1 MKDELIRIGAI
12 LKTLDKLIK
21 ELIKIDDKLYKRL
34 IEDKHD
40 RGKGYIPIIYG
51 RRYEPR
57 HGNNNN
63 YSYRKPYYSLILIEL
78 DILTKGKLF
87 KEKGRTD

>member
-1 MKDELIRIGAI
+1 MKDKLIRIGAV

-21 ELIKIDDKLYKRL
+21 ELIKIDDKLYERL
-34 IEDKHD
+34 IEDKYD
-40 RGKGYIPIIYG
+40 YRKGYIPIIHG

-57 HGNNNN
+57 YGNNNN
-63 YSYRKPYYSLILIEL
+63 YSHGKPYYSLILIEL

-87 KEKGRTD
+87 KGKGRID